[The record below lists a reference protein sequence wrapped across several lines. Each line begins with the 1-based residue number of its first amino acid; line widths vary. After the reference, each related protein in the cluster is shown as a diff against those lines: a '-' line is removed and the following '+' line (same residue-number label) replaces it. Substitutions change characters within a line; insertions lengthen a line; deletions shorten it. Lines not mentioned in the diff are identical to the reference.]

1 LAVAKKETRM
11 TKLAKTINRSR
22 RPPPGRGRRPGAK
35 TGPRQQRSAERQE
48 AIVAAAF
55 EEFSARGF
63 AATRIEDIAAR
74 AGVAKGTIYLY
85 FADKEALFRDIVQT
99 TVVPFIGSLEHLRH
113 VDIPIGVLFDR
124 LVDEFVTGVYST
136 KRREVLKLVIAEVPR
151 FPALAEFYFRSVI
164 EPALAVIRVPVE
176 RAVARGELPDDTLL
190 RFPQLIVA
198 PGIVSIIW
206 NGLFERYAPLDVAAF
221 MRAQVK
227 LLLQR
232 RSDL

>member
-1 LAVAKKETRM
+1 LVVAKKETRM

-35 TGPRQQRSAERQE
+35 TGPRQRRSAERQE
-48 AIVAAAF
+48 AIGAAAF

>member
-1 LAVAKKETRM
+1 M
-11 TKLAKTINRSR
+11 TKRTTSRHNSRPKSAGRPRAK
-22 RPPPGRGRRPGAK
+22 P
-35 TGPRQQRSAERQE
+35 GPRQQRSEARQQ

-63 AATRIEDIAAR
+63 AATRIEVIAAR

-113 VDIPIGVLFDR
+113 VDIPISALFDR
-124 LVDEFVTGVYST
+124 LVDEFVSGVYST
-136 KRREVLKLVIAEVPR
+136 RRREVLKLVIAEVPR

-164 EPALAVIRVPVE
+164 EPALDVIRVPIA

-190 RFPQLIVA
+190 RFPQLLVA
-198 PGIVSIIW
+198 PGIVSIVW
-206 NGLFERYAPLDVAAF
+206 NGLFERFEPIDVAAF

-232 RSDL
+232 RSDS